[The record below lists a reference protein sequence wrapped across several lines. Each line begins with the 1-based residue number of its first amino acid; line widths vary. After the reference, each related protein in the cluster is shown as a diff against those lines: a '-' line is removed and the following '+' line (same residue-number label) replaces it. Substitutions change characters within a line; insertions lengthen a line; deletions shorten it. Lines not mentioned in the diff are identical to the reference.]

1 MAAQRPSHICTPVQS
16 TPALCYTTAARVM
29 SHPPSSS
36 AFALRLSKVE
46 LHAHLSGSIN
56 RAILHDIWLQ
66 KKTALPSFDLQD
78 PLLAIPPDKV
88 DYDLETFFPLFSSYI
103 YKLCSDLESI
113 KYSTFAVLESF
124 REDNVVHLELRTT
137 PRAIPHEAIS
147 KSLYVETVLA
157 CIDEHNARPGNRM
170 RTGLILSVDRRNTLV
185 EAEEVISLALK
196 FRSKGV
202 LGVDLCG
209 DPAKGDVRIF
219 SGAFARAKAS
229 GLKITLHFAEAPVSS
244 SNEELRTLLSW
255 QPDRLGH
262 VIHVNEQL
270 KREIVGQRIGVELC
284 LSCNVHAKMITGSF
298 GDHHFGWWSKS
309 GVGVALSTDDVGVFC
324 SPLSQEYSLAIEHF
338 SLSVDDVQSLCS
350 GAVDIIFGDEEEK
363 ERLRKIY
370 EEWDG
375 WTEI

>member
-1 MAAQRPSHICTPVQS
+1 MARRPSS
-16 TPALCYTTAARVM
+16 T
-29 SHPPSSS
+29 
-36 AFALRLSKVE
+36 FALRLPKVE

-78 PLLAIPPDKV
+78 PLLAIPPNKV

-113 KYSTFAVLESF
+113 KHSTFAVLESF

-137 PRAIPHEAIS
+137 PRAIPSESIS
-147 KSLYVETVLA
+147 KSQYVETVLA
-157 CIDEHNARPGNRM
+157 CIDEHHARPGNQM
-170 RTGLILSVDRRNTLV
+170 RTGLILSVDRRNTLI
-185 EAEEVISLALK
+185 EAEQVVSLALK

-209 DPAKGDVRIF
+209 DPAKGDIRIF

-244 SNEELRTLLSW
+244 SDEELWTLLSW
-255 QPDRLGH
+255 KPDRIGH
-262 VIHVNEQL
+262 VIHVNDDVKE
-270 KREIVGQRIGVELC
+270 EIVRQNIGVELC

-298 GDHHFGWWSKS
+298 EDHHFGMWRTS

-324 SPLSQEYSLAIEHF
+324 STLSQEYMLAIKHF
-338 SLSVDDVQSLCS
+338 GLSVEDVCELCL
-350 GAVDIIFGDEEEK
+350 GAARISFGEEEEK
-363 ERLRKIY
+363 ERLRKLY
-370 EEWDG
+370 LEWDG
-375 WTEI
+375 WQGDHDSPKYGTTERY

>member
-1 MAAQRPSHICTPVQS
+1 
-16 TPALCYTTAARVM
+16 M
-29 SHPPSSS
+29 SHLPSP
-36 AFALRLSKVE
+36 AFALRLPKVE

-78 PLLAIPPDKV
+78 PLLAIPPNKV

-124 REDNVVHLELRTT
+124 REDSVVHLELRTT
-137 PRAIPHEAIS
+137 PRAIPSESIS
-147 KSLYVETVLA
+147 KSQYVETVLA

-170 RTGLILSVDRRNTLV
+170 RTGLILSVDRRNTLI
-185 EAEEVISLALK
+185 EAEQVVSLALK

-209 DPAKGDVRIF
+209 DPAKGDIRIF

-244 SNEELRTLLSW
+244 SDEELWTLLSW
-255 QPDRLGH
+255 KPDRIGH
-262 VIHVNEQL
+262 VIHVNDDVKE
-270 KREIVGQRIGVELC
+270 EIVRQNIGVELC

-298 GDHHFGWWSKS
+298 GDHHFGMWSTS

-324 SPLSQEYSLAIEHF
+324 SPLSQEYMLAIKHF
-338 SLSVDDVQSLCS
+338 GLSVEDVRELCL
-350 GAVDIIFGDEEEK
+350 GAARISFGEKEEK
-363 ERLRKIY
+363 ERLRKLY
-370 EEWDG
+370 LEWDG
-375 WTEI
+375 WQGNDE